1 MLAAETLKAM
11 MRMARAWYII
21 NDFLF
26 LRFARL
32 FLSFSSFFFFFFFLH
47 MHIVSVSVFGER
59 VLCPDS
65 THSYVKL

>member
-1 MLAAETLKAM
+1 MLATETLKAM

-26 LRFARL
+26 LRFAR
-32 FLSFSSFFFFFFFLH
+32 FFFLH

-65 THSYVKL
+65 THFYVKL